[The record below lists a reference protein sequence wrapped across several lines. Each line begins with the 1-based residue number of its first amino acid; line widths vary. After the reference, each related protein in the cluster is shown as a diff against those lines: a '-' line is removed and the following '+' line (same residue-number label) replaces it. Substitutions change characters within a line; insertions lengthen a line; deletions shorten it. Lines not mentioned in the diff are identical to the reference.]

1 MKKLSLMLAL
11 LLALSMCSFG
21 AGAEGFGEAPML
33 TEQVEAGTLP
43 PVEDRLP
50 EIPKVADELSDEFV
64 EVETGNYGGTLRTET
79 FSVNWNAHIFMGEDE
94 NLLTQ
99 IDMTSGI
106 ITPNIVEAYEA
117 NEDCTEFTF
126 TLRKGLKW
134 SDGEPVTMED
144 FEFGINS
151 VAFNTELNPVLSNTF
166 RTGNSSSG
174 TPMTFEVIDENTFKI
189 TFDGA
194 YGGFLAKISTSAS
207 WAGYTDT
214 LKPAHFLKP
223 FHKDFAEECH
233 GSLEAYYEYIKPFA
247 AVLGYDDPE
256 AEGVWTYVFN
266 QVDVVNWELTDP
278 NDCLT
283 SKYFEG
289 LIDKNFPV
297 LYAWIMESDDSN
309 VQTYVRNP
317 YYWKVDEDGNQLPYI
332 DRVTSTYVEDEET
345 FCLEIIAGNVDFT
358 GVTNANYMSLYLEN
372 EEKGNYR
379 YISATDPATFGAAYL
394 NINYGLNADGTVKD
408 DEASQTWQEMVSD
421 LRFRQALMYAIDAEE
436 VSDTI
441 YSGLAT
447 SNPYYECTHDTEK
460 ANALLDEMGAVDA
473 DGDGYRETPSGK
485 KFQWQ
490 MWLTE
495 GNDHK
500 SFAELYAE
508 YWRELGLNVDIYV
521 TEESLLTAS
530 MNANEIPMRIFYCNG
545 PSFWPFLDWG
555 INIWAP
561 MYNAW
566 FTAGGESADGE
577 LLEPTEEVKEFYHLV
592 NSMMQVD
599 ANTAANVITPECCQ
613 FIADNLYIILPILNC
628 PSAISYS
635 RDLGNVPTGGTNIT
649 HTMNFDMERLFFVNP
664 EAH

>member
-1 MKKLSLMLAL
+1 M
-11 LLALSMCSFG
+11 
-21 AGAEGFGEAPML
+21 
-33 TEQVEAGTLP
+33 
-43 PVEDRLP
+43 
-50 EIPKVADELSDEFV
+50 
-64 EVETGNYGGTLRTET
+64 
-79 FSVNWNAHIFMGEDE
+79 
-94 NLLTQ
+94 
-99 IDMTSGI
+99 
-106 ITPNIVEAYEA
+106 
-117 NEDCTEFTF
+117 
-126 TLRKGLKW
+126 
-134 SDGEPVTMED
+134 
-144 FEFGINS
+144 
-151 VAFNTELNPVLSNTF
+151 
-166 RTGNSSSG
+166 
-174 TPMTFEVIDENTFKI
+174 
-189 TFDGA
+189 
-194 YGGFLAKISTSAS
+194 
-207 WAGYTDT
+207 
-214 LKPAHFLKP
+214 
-223 FHKDFAEECH
+223 
-233 GSLEAYYEYIKPFA
+233 
-247 AVLGYDDPE
+247 
-256 AEGVWTYVFN
+256 
-266 QVDVVNWELTDP
+266 
-278 NDCLT
+278 
-283 SKYFEG
+283 
-289 LIDKNFPV
+289 
-297 LYAWIMESDDSN
+297 
-309 VQTYVRNP
+309 RNP